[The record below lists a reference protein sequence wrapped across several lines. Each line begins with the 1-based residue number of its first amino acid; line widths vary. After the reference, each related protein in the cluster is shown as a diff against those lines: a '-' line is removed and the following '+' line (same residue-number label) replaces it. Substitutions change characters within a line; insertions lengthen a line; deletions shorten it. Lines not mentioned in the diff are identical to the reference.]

1 MNTNVTLPYSTGQY
15 IGEELK
21 RSPKLNL
28 DPVMELKHVIGYS
41 PDKCLN
47 IKYSKIADENM
58 VLFSSGGTL
67 IVMDVDTN
75 E

>member
-1 MNTNVTLPYSTGQY
+1 
-15 IGEELK
+15 
-21 RSPKLNL
+21 
-28 DPVMELKHVIGYS
+28 MELKHVIGYS

>member
-1 MNTNVTLPYSTGQY
+1 
-15 IGEELK
+15 
-21 RSPKLNL
+21 
-28 DPVMELKHVIGYS
+28 MELKHVIGYS

-47 IKYSKIADENM
+47 IKWSKIPHENM

-67 IVMDVDTN
+67 IVMDVETN

>member
-1 MNTNVTLPYSTGQY
+1 
-15 IGEELK
+15 
-21 RSPKLNL
+21 
-28 DPVMELKHVIGYS
+28 MELRHVIGYS

-47 IKYSKIADENM
+47 IKWSKIPSESM

-67 IVMDVDTN
+67 IVMDIETN